1 MDCTEVRNHLLDR
14 RRGTLTGEL
23 REPVDSHLAG
33 CDACRS
39 EDAADRELSV
49 VLRDRLLQRRP
60 PESLRRSIEKR
71 LAGEPPRTARGAR
84 PTLRALALVAA
95 APLAVA
101 AAILLLLWKPNPP
114 DAMAVEAVND
124 HLRILYEAHPLEV
137 ESGGVHQVKPWFE
150 GRVDFA
156 PAVGFGGD
164 DDFPLQGGAIAYF
177 IDRKAAAY
185 IYKRRLHVIT
195 LFVYR
200 ADGLPWS
207 TAPTAASV
215 SFGHVRARELTTRGF
230 HVILW
235 RDGDLGYSLVSD
247 LDPHELEMLG
257 TKIAGG

>member
-1 MDCTEVRNHLLDR
+1 MECTEVRNHLLDR

-49 VLRDRLLQRRP
+49 ALRDRLPKRRAP
-60 PESLRRSIEKR
+60 ASLRRSIEKR
-71 LAGEPPRTARGAR
+71 LAGESLRTARSTR
-84 PTLRALALVAA
+84 PTLRAIVLVAA
-95 APLAVA
+95 APFA
-101 AAILLLLWKPNPP
+101 AAAAFLLLLWKPNQP
-114 DAMAVEAVND
+114 DAMAMEAVND

-156 PAVGFGGD
+156 PSVGFGGD

-177 IDRKAAAY
+177 VDRKAAAY

-195 LFVYR
+195 LLVFP

-207 TAPTAASV
+207 TTPTASGV
-215 SFGHVRARELTTRGF
+215 SLGHVRARELTTRGF

-247 LDPHELEMLG
+247 LDPRELEMLG
-257 TKIAGG
+257 AKIAGS